1 MWGFFQLETWD
12 TMELKVARSRTCV
25 KLNLQGVTTGPI
37 VEPTD
42 SRAYGLGGKVVGFN
56 IWHGS
61 DPKKP
66 RGWDKNGADRK
77 FKGDMAGIAFNAVLD
92 PHFTGPRYGY
102 HETNIVEQTGVKYL
116 EQIEGTMT
124 VLAHH
129 VHAQDHGRGRFC
141 YPITWDYSMSSGTRN
156 KKTLWFNIPRKKTYD
171 TREEAC
177 GCEPKEGDRDFRGCS
192 PG

>member
-1 MWGFFQLETWD
+1 
-12 TMELKVARSRTCV
+12 MELKVARSRTCV

-66 RGWDKNGADRK
+66 RGMYQKEETKNTHYSFMCLIVGWDKNGADRK

-92 PHFTGPRYGY
+92 PHFTG
-102 HETNIVEQTGVKYL
+102 
-116 EQIEGTMT
+116 
-124 VLAHH
+124 
-129 VHAQDHGRGRFC
+129 
-141 YPITWDYSMSSGTRN
+141 
-156 KKTLWFNIPRKKTYD
+156 
-171 TREEAC
+171 
-177 GCEPKEGDRDFRGCS
+177 
-192 PG
+192 